1 MRQSKLSAL
10 ILVTIAFT
18 LLIPTAA
25 WAVSGGDLP
34 WDWVDLGYNGADY
47 SIGFGTR
54 DPNLGERIGLEAGAI
69 FTDKNISPGI
79 DLLYFFDP
87 SESFS
92 LNIGLGAFSRNNGS
106 TTEYGISYSGNIWF
120 HLGNTIAGV
129 GYHTQRGVTLRCGLW
144 F

>member
-1 MRQSKLSAL
+1 MRQSKLLAL
-10 ILVTIAFT
+10 IWVTIAFT

-25 WAVSGGDLP
+25 LAVPSSDLP

-47 SIGFGTR
+47 SIGFGAR
-54 DPNLGERIGLEAGAI
+54 DPNLGEHIGLEAGAF
-69 FTDKNISPGI
+69 FTGNSTSPGI

-92 LNIGLGAFSRNNGS
+92 LNIGLGAFSRDTGS
-106 TTEYGISYSGNIWF
+106 TTEYGISYSGNLWF
-120 HLGNTIAGV
+120 HLGNTVAGV
-129 GYHTQRGVTLRCGLW
+129 GYHTQRGATLRCGLW